1 MTPASLGTNGSEE
14 PTMQRFLL
22 ISTAAL
28 LIVGNPAAFAHNVTS
43 SARHASSTS
52 AAKTTTGIAKTRVKR
67 GRADNQINPMG
78 GSNAAVINP
87 QNSDE
92 GRTSGGGGM

>member
-1 MTPASLGTNGSEE
+1 MK
-14 PTMQRFLL
+14 RFLL

-28 LIVGNPAAFAHNVTS
+28 STLSAPAAFAQNGVNP
-43 SARHASSTS
+43 SAPPHASTGAS
-52 AAKTTTGIAKTRVKR
+52 KTTIGMAKSHAKASQAGNRFN
-67 GRADNQINPMG
+67 AMD

-92 GRTSGGGGM
+92 GRTSGGGGGGSGGM